1 MKRKTTTIV
10 LVIIFLIGFSVLL
23 YPVVSSYVNQMDAT
37 KATEQYDELMK
48 KMENK
53 KSESI
58 LNEANLYNENLTKD
72 NVEYKNQEENKYADI
87 LNVDDSGSMG
97 YISVPKIKVKIP
109 IKHGTT
115 DEVLSKYVGHLE
127 SSSLPVG
134 GESTHAVLV
143 AHRGLP
149 NAKLFTDL
157 DKMEIGDKFQ
167 ITVLNKK
174 LFYQVEEISVVK
186 PEDISK
192 LSIEKDKDYV
202 TLVTCTPYAVNTHR
216 LLVKGIR
223 IDEDKAEKLDN
234 EQKVNPWKVVIIALD
249 LVLIIMTLF
258 VITFA
263 VCVNKGKRVYEYER
277 ESNKKHNNLCV

>member
-1 MKRKTTTIV
+1 MKRKTTTII
-10 LVIIFLIGFSVLL
+10 LVIIFLMGFSVLL

-97 YISVPKIKVKIP
+97 YISIPKIKVKIP

-192 LSIEKDKDYV
+192 KASKKFGISLLITSGNAPTIATTIHDNATIINEDRGNIF
-202 TLVTCTPYAVNTHR
+202 LLFGLGIFNNTPTTNDPNAVI
-216 LLVKGIR
+216 K
-223 IDEDKAEKLDN
+223 KAN
-234 EQKVNPWKVVIIALD
+234 NVVSHDSL
-249 LVLIIMTLF
+249 
-258 VITFA
+258 
-263 VCVNKGKRVYEYER
+263 
-277 ESNKKHNNLCV
+277 